1 MKKFPSGLRILDA
14 GCGTGLN
21 ASALKPNASELTG
34 VDLSEKMI
42 AVAKEKNLYDRLKID
57 NVIHFCEKNKGY
69 FDLAVLADV
78 ACYFGNL
85 EPLMQAV
92 AGALTEGGSLFLS
105 VEKLSDGREYALM
118 PSGRFA
124 HSETY
129 LETVLKSS
137 GFGRMTRSIVD
148 FRREK
153 DKPVCG
159 IIVIAEK
166 TNANANS
173 NLDKNDKK
181 D

>member
-21 ASALKPNASELTG
+21 ASALKPHASRLVG
-34 VDLSEKMI
+34 VDLSGKML
-42 AVAKEKNLYDRLKID
+42 AAAKGKNLYDRLENDDLIQ
-57 NVIHFCEKNKGY
+57 FCEKNANG
-69 FDLAVLADV
+69 FDLVVLADV
-78 ACYFGNL
+78 ACYFGRL
-85 EPLMQAV
+85 EPLIQA
-92 AGALTEGGSLFLS
+92 AAQALTEKGSLFLS

-124 HSETY
+124 HSEAY

-137 GFGRMTRSIVD
+137 GFGRINRSTVD

-166 TNANANS
+166 TSANANS